1 MDTILGEV
9 RACNRNPCYRSR
21 IPQTSFYYSS
31 RFWPRGLPLASTR
44 AQLKGAKRRGIWLVR
59 GLENLSSWRKIDLKH
74 SADVL
79 ANRTTGNTGIGQ
91 TAGTSHL
98 DTRILMK
105 CTMEP

>member
-1 MDTILGEV
+1 M
-9 RACNRNPCYRSR
+9 
-21 IPQTSFYYSS
+21 
-31 RFWPRGLPLASTR
+31 
-44 AQLKGAKRRGIWLVR
+44 R

-91 TAGTSHL
+91 SAGTSHL
-98 DTRILMK
+98 DTRMLMK